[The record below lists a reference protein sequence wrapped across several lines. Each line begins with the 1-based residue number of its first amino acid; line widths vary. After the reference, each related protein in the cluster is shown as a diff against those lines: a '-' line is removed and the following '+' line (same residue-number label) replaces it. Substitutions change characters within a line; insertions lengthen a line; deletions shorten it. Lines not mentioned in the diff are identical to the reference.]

1 MQPLNVQTLFKD
13 PKEAPQLFSM
23 KMKPS
28 QWTSIALRDYR
39 VLGKTLRNIVTFAMH
54 VLGSAK
60 HIQSIK
66 ETPIMACTNYQKF
79 GVADYDKV
87 LDISMYIWLYNYF
100 H

>member
-1 MQPLNVQTLFKD
+1 MRV
-13 PKEAPQLFSM
+13 
-23 KMKPS
+23 
-28 QWTSIALRDYR
+28 YR

-79 GVADYDKV
+79 GVAVYDKV
-87 LDISMYIWLYNYF
+87 LDISMYFWLYNYF

>member
-1 MQPLNVQTLFKD
+1 MRPLNIKTHSKD
-13 PKEAPQLFSM
+13 PKETPQLFSM
-23 KMKPS
+23 KMKIS

-79 GVADYDKV
+79 GVAVYDKV
-87 LDISMYIWLYNYF
+87 LDISMYFWLYNYF
-100 H
+100 Y

>member
-1 MQPLNVQTLFKD
+1 MRPLNVKTHSKD
-13 PKEAPQLFSM
+13 PKETPQLFSM
-23 KMKPS
+23 KMKIS

-39 VLGKTLRNIVTFAMH
+39 VLGKKLRNIVTFAMH

-79 GVADYDKV
+79 GVAVYDKV
-87 LDISMYIWLYNYF
+87 LDISMYFWLYNYF
-100 H
+100 Y